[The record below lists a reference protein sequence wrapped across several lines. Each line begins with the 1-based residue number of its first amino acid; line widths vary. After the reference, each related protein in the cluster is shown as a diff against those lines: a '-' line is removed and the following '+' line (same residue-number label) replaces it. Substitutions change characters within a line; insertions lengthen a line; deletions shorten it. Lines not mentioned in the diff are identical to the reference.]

1 MSSGV
6 YLDFERPIV
15 ELEEKIAEM
24 ETLAEERGIDVST
37 ELATLQAKL
46 ARLKEQIFSHLT
58 PIQRVQ
64 LARHPRR
71 PYPLDFVERCF
82 TDWIELHGDRAFA
95 DDQAMIGGLARF
107 DGRPVVVVGQQKGR
121 DTKENLRRNFG
132 MPNPEGYRK
141 AMRLMRLAEKFHHPV
156 ISLIDTPGAY
166 PGIGAEERGQA
177 EAIARNLREM
187 AGLGIPTLSVVT
199 GEGASGGALGIG
211 VTDRILILENAFY
224 SVISPEGCA
233 AILWKDGEKRDVAA
247 RAMRITAGDL
257 YELGVVDEI
266 VPEPMGGAH
275 TDYAGTARAVADA
288 IRRHLGD
295 VETLRPDERIRLRRE
310 KYREIGAWRSASGL
324 HPAGRRVERHP
335 DDGGEAHE
343 ETAQDA
349 AGAP

>member
-1 MSSGV
+1 MSKGV

-24 ETLAEERGIDVST
+24 ERMAGERGIDVST

-46 ARLKEQIFSHLT
+46 ARMKEDIFSHLT

-71 PYPLDFVERCF
+71 PYPLDLIGRVF
-82 TDWIELHGDRAFA
+82 TDWLELHGDRSYA

-107 DGRPVVVVGQQKGR
+107 DGAPVMVVGQQKGR

-132 MPNPEGYRK
+132 MPHPEGYRK
-141 AMRLMRLAEKFHHPV
+141 ALRLMKLAEKYGHPV
-156 ISLIDTPGAY
+156 VSLIDTPGAY

-187 AGLGIPTLSVVT
+187 AALGVPSVSIVT

-211 VTDRILILENAFY
+211 VTDRILVLEHAFY

-233 AILWKDGEKRDVAA
+233 AILWKDGEKRDLAA
-247 RAMRITAGDL
+247 RAMRITADDL
-257 YELGVVDEI
+257 FELGVIDEI

-275 TDYAGTARAVADA
+275 TDPAATARAIEDA
-288 IRRHLGD
+288 LRRHLDDLSARG
-295 VETLRPDERIRLRRE
+295 PDERIRQRRE
-310 KYREIGAWRSASGL
+310 KYRRMGAWEGAEGV
-324 HPAGRRVERHP
+324 HEAGRPAPGHGEEAGAVES
-335 DDGGEAHE
+335 GGEA
-343 ETAQDA
+343 A
-349 AGAP
+349 AE